1 MQLNKFVEA
10 FEETQV
16 KVVAISYDPHI
27 QNQKFTDE
35 YKLDF
40 PVLSDQEAATVK
52 EFGILNEEYE
62 PGHGAYGIP
71 HPGIIFVDREGTI
84 QFKRA
89 VPSYRA
95 RPNFLEL
102 LDAVRSHTAT

>member
-1 MQLNKFVEA
+1 MQLNRYVDQLGEMN
-10 FEETQV
+10 V
-16 KVVAISYDPHI
+16 NVVAISYDPHL
-27 QNQKFTDE
+27 QNQSFTDE
-35 YKLDF
+35 SEIEF

-71 HPGIIFVDREGTI
+71 HPGVIFVDEGGTI

-95 RPNFLEL
+95 RPDFGEILE
-102 LDAVRSHTAT
+102 AVKSHIS